1 VARRKELPPARREL
15 DLHRLTIPKAMALL
29 EAELIYCRSGKVSP
43 LLVITGR
50 GSHSSE
56 GQSVL
61 RPQVET
67 WLRGPE
73 GQALGVLEVREA
85 PRSKGGALWLRLAS
99 AKAEDADSDRE
110 PSDDD
115 EDCQE

>member
-1 VARRKELPPARREL
+1 
-15 DLHRLTIPKAMALL
+15 MALL
-29 EAELIYCRSGKVSP
+29 EAELVYCRSGKVSP

-50 GSHSSE
+50 GSHSIE

-61 RPQVET
+61 RPHVES

-73 GQALGVLEVREA
+73 GRALGVLEVREA

-99 AKAEDADSDRE
+99 AEPKAADSDRE
-110 PSDDD
+110 PGDDD